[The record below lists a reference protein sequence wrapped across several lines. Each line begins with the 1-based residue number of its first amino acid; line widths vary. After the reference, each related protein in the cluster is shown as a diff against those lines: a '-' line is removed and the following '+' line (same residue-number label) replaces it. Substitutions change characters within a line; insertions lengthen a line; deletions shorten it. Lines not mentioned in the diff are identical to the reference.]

1 MEKPLS
7 LADIRINYCLKE
19 LTRQSVQANPLR
31 QFDAWL
37 QEALAAKADE
47 PTAMTVS
54 TCDLQGK
61 PSARVVLLKELSAE
75 GFVFYTNYQSRKGQ
89 QLAQN
94 PYAAITFFWPVLE
107 RQVRIEGV
115 VKQVSGEISDAYFQ
129 SRPKGSQIGAWA
141 SPQSQEINGREVL
154 ETLEQEMQQKF
165 IADEVLPRPAHWGGY
180 VVIPERLEFWQGR
193 PNRLHDRLEYV
204 KDQNGTDW
212 KIKRLAP

>member
-1 MEKPLS
+1 M
-7 LADIRINYCLKE
+7 
-19 LTRQSVQANPLR
+19 QANPLR